1 MNLLAR
7 RRLDLSTVSVMNDG
21 SADNRPLDTWNDSC
35 DTMVALGSSTRGG
48 NTVFAKNS
56 DRPQEEAQPLVMVP
70 AFNHGSPANR
80 GTRHA
85 GAQFVAVP
93 QVERTYRHV
102 GSKPYWCSGYEHG
115 FNEHQ
120 VVIGNEALPSRLLEV
135 NEPKLIGMEVLRLA
149 LERSRSA
156 PEAVDVITGLVSE
169 YGQGKF
175 ANEAGVRTY
184 DNVYLVVD
192 PVSAYV
198 VECVGH
204 DWAVKQADGFTSI
217 SNVGQIDK
225 NANSVSPGA
234 KTQATR
240 LGLFEMGSG
249 ESFDFAKAFADV
261 DRSASGITRQ
271 RRSETMLGTGA
282 GRLDVRSLMQ
292 VLTDHSDGENPDE
305 EPVVDVAGDVSICLH
320 RTAGDTMGAST
331 ASLVADLCATG
342 ERLPVYWCGMYS
354 PCMTVFMPMFIEGD
368 LPISLSIGGQTPSDD
383 SPWWDFYR
391 LTHHGLRAGAE
402 IRAEIRSEL
411 AVLQNELFESAYAT
425 AEKGR
430 ELIGNGAN
438 GAATELLTDYMA
450 GNVERVISKVKSLIP
465 ATTRPAPPTRF
476 PVK

>member
-1 MNLLAR
+1 M
-7 RRLDLSTVSVMNDG
+7 STVSVMNDG
-21 SADNRPLDTWNDSC
+21 SADNRPVNTWSDSC

-70 AFNHGSPANR
+70 ASSHGHHAVHDN
-80 GTRHA
+80 RHA
-85 GAQFVAVP
+85 GAQFIEVP
-93 QVERTYRHV
+93 QVANTFRHV

-120 VVIGNEALPSRLLEV
+120 VVIGNESLPSRLPDA
-135 NEPKLIGMEVLRLA
+135 NSPKLVGMEVLRLA

-175 ANEAGVRTY
+175 ANGAGVRTY
-184 DNVYLVVD
+184 DNIYLVAD
-192 PVSAYV
+192 PVSAYA
-198 VECVGH
+198 VECVGN
-204 DWAVKQADGFTSI
+204 DWAVKQIEGFASI
-217 SNVGQIDK
+217 SNVGQIGKD
-225 NANSVSPGA
+225 ADRVSPGA
-234 KTQATR
+234 KAQATR
-240 LGLFEMGSG
+240 LGLFDMAFG
-249 ESFDFAKAFADV
+249 ESFDFAKAFADA
-261 DRSASGITRQ
+261 DRSTSGVKRQ
-271 RRSETMLGTGA
+271 CRSETMLRAGA
-282 GRLDVRSLMQ
+282 GQLDVRSLMQ
-292 VLTDHSDGENPDE
+292 VLTDHSDGDNPE
-305 EPVVDVAGDVSICLH
+305 EPPVVDVAGDVSICLH
-320 RTAGDTMGAST
+320 RTAGDAMGAST

-354 PCMTVFMPMFIEGD
+354 PCMTVFMPTFIEGE
-368 LPISLSIGGQTPSDD
+368 LPISLSIGGHTPSDD

-411 AVLQNELFESAYAT
+411 AVLQNELFESAYEV

-438 GAATELLTDYMA
+438 GAAAELLTGYMA

-465 ATTRPAPPTRF
+465 ATTRPISPTRF
-476 PVK
+476 SVK